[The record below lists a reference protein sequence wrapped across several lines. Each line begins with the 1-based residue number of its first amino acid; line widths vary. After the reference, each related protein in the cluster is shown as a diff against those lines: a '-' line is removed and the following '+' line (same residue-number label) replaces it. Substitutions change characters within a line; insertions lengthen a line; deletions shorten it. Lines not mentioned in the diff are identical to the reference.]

1 MSDTAVASDLFT
13 PLTEDQWAAEGAS
26 GAAERGLYGL
36 VLTSFAASGQR
47 HAMITTDRGRFAG
60 KKAQS
65 VATALKNTQNGKNAP
80 EGVGHI
86 KITSRGENK
95 EKGVKGAIFLE
106 NPNVASTASD
116 ES

>member
-1 MSDTAVASDLFT
+1 M
-13 PLTEDQWAAEGAS
+13 
-26 GAAERGLYGL
+26 
-36 VLTSFAASGQR
+36 
-47 HAMITTDRGRFAG
+47 
-60 KKAQS
+60 
-65 VATALKNTQNGKNAP
+65 ATALKNTQNGKNAP

-106 NPNVASTASD
+106 NPNVPAEGGD